1 MKSNETDNSDTSECT
16 EKEIRHKAATI
27 VNFGLFDTLDNKFI
41 RRVVNCNEI
50 LHKKEAPTDEEIAW
64 INEEVL
70 AQIRKH
76 TRRKYIIRITNLR
89 KNDLYS
95 SDEPLEKRDV
105 HYYEVFLQ
113 PES

>member
-1 MKSNETDNSDTSECT
+1 MKSNET
-16 EKEIRHKAATI
+16 EKEIRHKAITM
-27 VNFGLFDTLDNKFI
+27 VNSSLTNNLDNKFI
-41 RRVVNCNEI
+41 RRVINCVEI
-50 LHKKEAPTDEEIAW
+50 LHKREEPTDREIAW

-76 TRRKYIIRITNLR
+76 TRRKYIIRITKLR